1 MPFRYLVL
9 SLRNN
14 DNFRLFVAK
23 YDKITRNNEI
33 SEALID

>member
-14 DNFRLFVAK
+14 DNLRLFAAK
-23 YDKITRNNEI
+23 YDKTTRNNEI
-33 SEALID
+33 NEALID